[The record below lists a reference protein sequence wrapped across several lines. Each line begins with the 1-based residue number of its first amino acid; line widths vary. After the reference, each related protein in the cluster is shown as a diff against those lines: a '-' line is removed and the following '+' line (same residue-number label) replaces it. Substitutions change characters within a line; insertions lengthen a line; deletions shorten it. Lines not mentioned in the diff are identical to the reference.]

1 MIGIIHERDFH
12 EADRKDQDSWLDLIT
27 PAIYVAASAPIADLL
42 HDMQRRKMHMAIV
55 VDEYG
60 GTKGLVTLEDILEEL
75 VGEIWD
81 EHDEVVEM
89 IRRQEDGS
97 YLISC
102 SASVDDV
109 FQLFDLR
116 AKEDFTTISAW
127 VMESLGHIPRIGDQF
142 TYENLQITVTE
153 IHRMRVM
160 QIRVDLLP
168 QPEDVS

>member
-1 MIGIIHERDFH
+1 M
-12 EADRKDQDSWLDLIT
+12 
-27 PAIYVAASAPIADLL
+27 
-42 HDMQRRKMHMAIV
+42 
-55 VDEYG
+55 VDEFG
-60 GTKGLVTLEDILEEL
+60 GTEGLVTLEDILEEL

-89 IRRQEDGS
+89 IRKQEDGS
-97 YLISC
+97 YLINC

-116 AKEDFTTISAW
+116 PKEDFSSISSW
-127 VMESLGHIPRIGDQF
+127 VMESLGHIPKVGDQF
-142 TYENLQITVTE
+142 TCENLQITVTE

-168 QPEDVS
+168 EPEEEE